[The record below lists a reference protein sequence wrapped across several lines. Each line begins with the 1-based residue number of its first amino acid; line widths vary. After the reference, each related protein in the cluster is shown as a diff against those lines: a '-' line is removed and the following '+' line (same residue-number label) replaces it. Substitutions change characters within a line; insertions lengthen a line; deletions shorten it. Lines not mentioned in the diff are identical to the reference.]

1 MEKKFILIITS
12 SFDKTVDILID
23 KYKSKYFF
31 IRINLDNINK
41 YKISITDDGIFYEY
55 DFKLINLFESIK
67 SIYFRK
73 IFLPDLL
80 DYDENYRN
88 FMHKEI
94 YNFIVGLADSFDG
107 KVLSKPS
114 LLRQV
119 ENKVYQLHLAKKF
132 NFLIPKSI
140 ITNDENYINNK
151 LELNK
156 WIVKPLSMGK
166 ITENKKILTNVL
178 TSKVNNIEFSPT
190 YFQSKIEKDYEL
202 RVTYI
207 NGFFYCVRIDSSK
220 VDWRDD
226 MSVKYTLVDTPDIV
240 KKECIE
246 FLEYTGLI
254 FGAFDYMVKNNQ
266 YYFLECNPNGQWLWL
281 ENELNL
287 DISNKILEYLNG

>member
-1 MEKKFILIITS
+1 M
-12 SFDKTVDILID
+12 
-23 KYKSKYFF
+23 
-31 IRINLDNINK
+31 DNINE
-41 YKISITDDGIFYEY
+41 YKLSITDGGIFFEY
-55 DFKLINLFESIK
+55 NSKLINLFESIK

-80 DYDENYRN
+80 DYDEDYRN

-119 ENKVYQLHLAKKF
+119 ENKVYQLHLAKKLD
-132 NFLIPKSI
+132 FLIPKSI

-151 LELNK
+151 LELNN

-166 ITENKKILTNVL
+166 ITENKKILTNIL
-178 TSKVNNIEFSPT
+178 TSKVHNIEFSPS

-226 MSVKYTLVDTPDIV
+226 KSVKYTLIDTPNIV
-240 KKECIE
+240 KKECSK
-246 FLEYTGLI
+246 FLEETGLV
-254 FGAFDYMVKNNQ
+254 FGAFDYMVKENQ

-281 ENELNL
+281 ETELNL